1 MADVITLWQRARISG
16 RHDEVASAF
25 ACIGSGQT
33 KVLHPPLVVII
44 DQANV
49 RAGRQLNHHRSLR
62 KVDYS

>member
-1 MADVITLWQRARISG
+1 MITLWQRARISG

-25 ACIGSGQT
+25 ACIGSGQA